1 MREKLWIG
9 YCQLIQQYDLLLL
22 LLLLLLLF
30 LLLLLSLMTLI
41 IGFACPPTILFKFIT
56 KCDSFFYYK
65 VRQVLFQSATGITKC
80 ASTRTSFL
88 DFAVAVAVAVAV
100 VVAKTGSIVLTPY
113 FSHLSTIDP
122 KVAVMLAR

>member
-1 MREKLWIG
+1 
-9 YCQLIQQYDLLLL
+9 
-22 LLLLLLLF
+22 
-30 LLLLLSLMTLI
+30 MTLI

-88 DFAVAVAVAVAV
+88 DFAIAVAV